1 MGAGKKTIV
10 QIQSLLKQFGIKRIV
25 VSPGGRHLPLIY
37 SLEQDNYFTLYSV
50 VDERSA
56 AFFALGLIQELN
68 EPVAAC
74 CSSGTACINYGSAVI
89 EAFYQRLPLLVITGD
104 RMSEYLNQNE
114 DQQYDQIKSFEGF
127 TKYQAKLP
135 RIDSDVDEWYTNR
148 LINEALI
155 ELTHHGNGPVH
166 IDFPIGDPFTEVFE
180 LKGIP
185 LVRKIS
191 LLTADCV
198 NSELKKYANML
209 QGKKVAI
216 VWGQSVWKTSKL
228 AEAVSLFVKTFDAVI
243 LTDYI
248 SNCRYEHA
256 INNTTRILHTKFRIG
271 EKENL
276 LPDIIISVGGNYIF
290 NGELK
295 GFLNG
300 TNIVHWQVGREDKV
314 IDGFKKLTTVFE
326 MSEENFF
333 LKISENASSKNNS
346 GYYELWKRMDNEIPE
361 PDSDKFDELK
371 VIRSLIKNMPGNS
384 ALQVANS
391 WSIRMSQLINIP
403 DSVRVF
409 CNRGANGIDGSMS
422 TAVGFASSNEQ
433 LTFLLIGDLSFFY
446 DMNSLWIKHLSSK
459 MRILLINN
467 HGGSMLFKPFMKEL
481 MGKYPMSNL
490 GIGKDVSAQGWVE
503 SVGIEY
509 HSARNI
515 SELDNCIELL
525 TREENDYPI
534 LVEAFTDYFSDANSY
549 FNNTGYERRE
559 FSDKVMGKLGHFAK
573 KIKG

>member
-1 MGAGKKTIV
+1 MESNKTIL
-10 QIQSLLKQFGIKRIV
+10 QLHSLLKQFGINKIV
-25 VSPGGRHLPLIY
+25 FSAGSRHLPLIH
-37 SLEQDNYFTLYSV
+37 SIEQDDYFETYRV
-50 VDERSA
+50 VDERSG
-56 AFFALGLIQELN
+56 AFFALGLIQETGK
-68 EPVAAC
+68 PVAVC
-74 CSSGTACINYGSAVI
+74 CTSGTACINFASAVI
-89 EAFYQRLPLLVITGD
+89 EAYYQRLPLLVISAD
-104 RMSEYLNQNE
+104 RMIEYLNQNE
-114 DQQYDQIKSFEGF
+114 DQLYDQIKSFEGF

-135 RIDSDVDEWYTNR
+135 RIDSEVDEWYTNR

-166 IDFPIGDPFTEVFE
+166 IDFPIENPFAEVFE
-180 LKGIP
+180 LKDIP
-185 LVRKIS
+185 FVRKIS
-191 LLTADCV
+191 LLTADCTDA
-198 NSELKKYANML
+198 ELKKYANML

-228 AEAVSLFVKTFDAVI
+228 AEAVSLFVKTFDVVI

-256 INNTTRILHTKFRIG
+256 LNNTTRILQTKFKSG

-300 TNIVHWQVGREDKV
+300 TNVVHWQVGKEDKV

-326 MSEENFF
+326 MNEENFF
-333 LKISENASSKNNS
+333 LKISENASFKNNS

-371 VIRSLIKNMPGNS
+371 VIRSLIKNMPDNS
-384 ALQVANS
+384 ALHVANS

-481 MGKYPMSNL
+481 MDRYPMSNL
-490 GIGKDVSAQGWVE
+490 GIGRDISAKGWVE

-509 HSARNI
+509 YSARNI
-515 SELDNCIELL
+515 SELDKCIDLL
-525 TREENDYPI
+525 IREESDNPI

-549 FNNTGYERRE
+549 YNNTGYERRE
-559 FSDKVMGKLGHFAK
+559 FSDKVMGKLGHIAK
-573 KIKG
+573 KIRG